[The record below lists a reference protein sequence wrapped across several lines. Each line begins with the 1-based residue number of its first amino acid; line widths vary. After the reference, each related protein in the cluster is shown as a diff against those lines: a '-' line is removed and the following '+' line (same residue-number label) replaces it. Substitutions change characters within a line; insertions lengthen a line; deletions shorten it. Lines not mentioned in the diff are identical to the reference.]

1 MKSKNQLRKQLKL
14 IRDNISSDVR
24 KTEEEIIINTILNS
38 EIYKKSKSI
47 FIYNSFRSEVDTTC
61 IIDNAMDGLKIVA
74 IPVTNSH
81 DNSMEAYIIN
91 KESKFIEDSYGISI
105 PDKSNSNIINPQE
118 IDLAIVPLIAYDNT
132 GNRLGYGGGYYDRY
146 LPKLR
151 ADAFVVGLAFSN
163 QLVENLPFEEHD
175 NKLDYIITVKYIE
188 NKPFGNIIVF

>member
-14 IRDNISSDVR
+14 IRDNISSNVR

-38 EIYKKSKSI
+38 EIYKKSKLI
-47 FIYNSFRSEVDTTC
+47 FIYNSFRSEVDTAC
-61 IIDNAMDGLKIVA
+61 IIDNAMDRFKIVA
-74 IPVTNSH
+74 LPVTNSH

-91 KESKFIEDSYGISI
+91 KESKFIKDSYGISI

-118 IDLAIVPLIAYDNT
+118 IDLAIVPLLAYDNF

-151 ADAFVVGLAFSN
+151 EDAFVVGLAFSN
-163 QLVENLPFEEHD
+163 QLVENLPYEEHD